1 MNLDEYMSYDATGLA
16 ELVAAK
22 EVTAKE
28 LLALARKRAQQV
40 NGKINAIVIDVDKEA
55 DEQAAGELT
64 DRLPECPS
72 SSRICTRST
81 RATRRRRARGLG
93 ET

>member
-55 DEQAAGELT
+55 DEQAAGVAQ
-64 DRLPECPS
+64 RLAAAWAAIGQRDGLPGLNPS
-72 SSRICTRST
+72 
-81 RATRRRRARGLG
+81 G
-93 ET
+93 E